1 MISVVLHFNLVS
13 ISSLTRLRTIGEL
26 PSLQEVGRDEREK
39 ERRGGDSRMDEA
51 KCVTVSNTLLT
62 VSAISEVVEQK
73 LVIRVKGERGGTY

>member
-1 MISVVLHFNLVS
+1 
-13 ISSLTRLRTIGEL
+13 
-26 PSLQEVGRDEREK
+26 
-39 ERRGGDSRMDEA
+39 MDEA